1 MNNRYTITFKGKQA
15 SINILVEY
23 DPNGL
28 LKSLKFEDDDSLSK
42 EAVYFCLMR
51 IPIQEDGLLQMT
63 GELNTPILVNP
74 IPHDLSF
81 NTFWEAYGYKIGDK
95 TRTLKLWTALT
106 EPDRIKCLRSI
117 RQYNQYLQQ
126 KPHMERLYPET
137 YLKQERFRSE
147 FKIR

>member
-15 SINILVEY
+15 SINLIVEY
-23 DPNGL
+23 ASDGL
-28 LKSLKFEDDDSLSK
+28 LMSFKFEEYDNLTK
-42 EAVYFCLMR
+42 EAIYFCLMR
-51 IPIQEDGLLQMT
+51 IPINEEGLLQMA
-63 GELNTPILVNP
+63 GELHTPISVQP

-106 EPDRIKCLRSI
+106 EADRIKCLRSI

-147 FKIR
+147 FKLR